1 MYGNHQGRGGAFSDP
16 EDRSQLAAFPLPS
29 FPLPSFVG
37 DRPQSLD
44 WAFGRF
50 TLEVEPRRIVFRE
63 PLMLPGNAWPWRTC
77 QE

>member
-1 MYGNHQGRGGAFSDP
+1 MIPKTGRGP
-16 EDRSQLAAFPLPS
+16 WRSHCRRS
-29 FPLPSFVG
+29 
-37 DRPQSLD
+37 
-44 WAFGRF
+44 WTTGRNRWIGRSAVF

>member
-1 MYGNHQGRGGAFSDP
+1 MYGNHQGRRGAFSDP
-16 EDRSQLAAFPLPS
+16 EDRSRPVA

-37 DRPQSLD
+37 DRAQSLD

>member
-16 EDRSQLAAFPLPS
+16 AARSRPVA

-37 DRPQSLD
+37 DRAQSLD
-44 WAFGRF
+44 WAFGMF